1 MSLIS
6 SFKIRCGIASFI
18 NISVT
23 LYNYIY
29 VLPKCVQLQE
39 SGRLVSGVGVPQSQ
53 FVQHG
58 NSMASLTQQQQQQQQ
73 LVGGTQSFNNVVD
86 MTDLS
91 DDDLIALA
99 TNFNFVSSGNSA
111 DSRNLAD
118 NGFNASIQQQQQ
130 QQQLHLNAQT
140 SLRELSLNDQ
150 LSLLAAQQRHLQQQ
164 QQQQMSAA
172 NMHVPDIILTGIYSV
187 TCYLLC
193 LVGSNWLIVS
203 CSQVATETN
212 IVTVD

>member
-1 MSLIS
+1 MIS
-6 SFKIRCGIASFI
+6 FFKIRYIIASFVK
-18 NISVT
+18 ISVT
-23 LYNYIY
+23 LYNCTY

-58 NSMASLTQQQQQQQQ
+58 NSMAGLTQQQQQQQQQ

-86 MTDLS
+86 ITDLS

-111 DSRNLAD
+111 DCRSLAD
-118 NGFNASIQQQQQ
+118 NGFNASIQQQQ

-172 NMHVPDIILTGIYSV
+172 NMHVPDIILTGMDPVGPVVFRAS
-187 TCYLLC
+187 
-193 LVGSNWLIVS
+193 LVVS
-203 CSQVATETN
+203 C
-212 IVTVD
+212 